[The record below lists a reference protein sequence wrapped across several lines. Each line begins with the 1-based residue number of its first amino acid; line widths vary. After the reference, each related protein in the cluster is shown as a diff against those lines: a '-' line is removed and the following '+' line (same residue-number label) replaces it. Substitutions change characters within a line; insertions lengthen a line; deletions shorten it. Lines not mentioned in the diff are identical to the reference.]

1 MMGTNLSAFTREPG
15 RSTEDRSINGCYFGK
30 VRAMDFPSK
39 YELQVTV
46 PEKGVL
52 PSLACECPGASIG
65 HCEKM
70 LDYDEP

>member
-1 MMGTNLSAFTREPG
+1 MPLQENRVDPQKTSMVVTFEKSELT
-15 RSTEDRSINGCYFGK
+15 
-30 VRAMDFPSK
+30 MDFPSK

-46 PEKGVL
+46 PEKGVP
-52 PSLACECPGASIG
+52 PSLACACPGASIG